1 MKPDAIPSPSGSSYW
16 GFFKREPSLL
26 TFGLS
31 FAFLSSFGQT
41 FFVSLFVPFFLA
53 ELSLTG
59 AGFGSLYSAATLVS
73 ALLLPWAGGW
83 LDRVR
88 LTRFSA
94 GVVGLMAISALLLAI
109 SWNLA
114 VFFVA
119 LVGIRLSG
127 QGLSAH
133 TALTAMA
140 RYSGRDRGKAL
151 GIANLGFPLGEA
163 TLPLLVT
170 GFIAMVGWRQSWAL
184 VGVLAAVFFGPLV
197 VGLLRRSGVELDP
210 RRVQEGEAAMETK
223 EAAEVEAGNRARKE
237 TRAEPLR
244 EARGR
249 SRDANPEPSP
259 ARSWNR
265 REALRDL
272 RFWLVLPAML
282 LPPFWA
288 TGLFLYQT
296 RIAELKGWS
305 LTLMASSF
313 VAFALTR
320 IAISLLA
327 GGTMDRLSARRIF
340 PFSLLPLGLG
350 LVLLR
355 LHDAPWVAYAFM
367 ASLGGTMG
375 MSATLQTAL
384 WAELYGI
391 RHLGAIRAMMSSF
404 MVLSTAASP
413 ILTGFVLDAGAGLGT
428 GGMLAGRGELEAWGR
443 LEGLLTGAILSV
455 AVGTLLAMG
464 ILVRRRFR

>member
-1 MKPDAIPSPSGSSYW
+1 
-16 GFFKREPSLL
+16 
-26 TFGLS
+26 
-31 FAFLSSFGQT
+31 
-41 FFVSLFVPFFLA
+41 
-53 ELSLTG
+53 
-59 AGFGSLYSAATLVS
+59 
-73 ALLLPWAGGW
+73 
-83 LDRVR
+83 
-88 LTRFSA
+88 
-94 GVVGLMAISALLLAI
+94 
-109 SWNLA
+109 
-114 VFFVA
+114 
-119 LVGIRLSG
+119 
-127 QGLSAH
+127 
-133 TALTAMA
+133 
-140 RYSGRDRGKAL
+140 
-151 GIANLGFPLGEA
+151 
-163 TLPLLVT
+163 
-170 GFIAMVGWRQSWAL
+170 
-184 VGVLAAVFFGPLV
+184 
-197 VGLLRRSGVELDP
+197 VELDP
-210 RRVQEGEAAMETK
+210 RRIREGEAAMDTK
-223 EAAEVEAGNRARKE
+223 EAAEEEAGNRARKE
-237 TRAEPLR
+237 TRG

-249 SRDANPEPSP
+249 SRDGSREPSP

-265 REALRDL
+265 REALRDI

-327 GGTMDRLSARRIF
+327 GGTMDRLSARRVF

-367 ASLGGTMG
+367 ASLGATMG

-413 ILTGFVLDAGAGLGT
+413 ILTGFVLDAGRRVGDGPACSRR
-428 GGMLAGRGELEAWGR
+428 AGELEAGGG
-443 LEGLLTGAILSV
+443 LEGLLTGAIVSV

-464 ILVRRRFR
+464 ILVKRAPGPKGMS

>member
-1 MKPDAIPSPSGSSYW
+1 VKPDTIPSGSSYW
-16 GFFKREPSLL
+16 GFFRREPSLL

-41 FFVSLFVPFFLA
+41 FFISLFVPFFLA
-53 ELSLTG
+53 EFSLTG
-59 AGFGSLYSAATLVS
+59 ARFGSLYSGATLVS
-73 ALLLPWAGGW
+73 ALLLPWAGAW
-83 LDRVR
+83 LDRAR
-88 LTRFSA
+88 LNRFSLA
-94 GVVGLMAISALLLAI
+94 VVALLAISSLLLAI

-127 QGLSAH
+127 QGLSSH

-170 GFIAMVGWRQSWAL
+170 VFIALVGWRQSWAL
-184 VGVLAAVFFGPLV
+184 VGVLAAVLFGPLV

-210 RRVQEGEAAMETK
+210 RRIREVEGARGTK
-223 EAAEVEAGNRARKE
+223 EEPGRETGGEVVEA
-237 TRAEPLR
+237 
-244 EARGR
+244 
-249 SRDANPEPSP
+249 S
-259 ARSWNR
+259 R

-327 GGTMDRLSARRIF
+327 GGTMDRLSARRVF

-367 ASLGGTMG
+367 ASLGATMG

-384 WAELYGI
+384 WAELYGV
-391 RHLGAIRAMMSSF
+391 RHLGAIRAMMSSL

-413 ILTGFVLDAGAGLGT
+413 ILTGFVLDGRGVLGAGGA
-428 GGMLAGRGELEAWGR
+428 LAGRVAWEARDGLET
-443 LEGLLTGAILSV
+443 LLSGAIVSV

-464 ILVRRRFR
+464 ILVRRGPGRKGT

>member
-1 MKPDAIPSPSGSSYW
+1 VKPDAIPSPSASSYW
-16 GFFKREPSLL
+16 GLFKREPSLL

-41 FFVSLFVPFFLA
+41 FFVSLFVPSFLA

-73 ALLLPWAGGW
+73 ALLIPWAGAW

-94 GVVGLMAISALLLAI
+94 AVVALLAISALLLAI

-127 QGLSAH
+127 QGLSSH

-170 GFIAMVGWRQSWAL
+170 VFIALVGWRQSWAL
-184 VGVLAAVFFGPLV
+184 VGVLAAVLFGPLV

-210 RRVQEGEAAMETK
+210 RSIRDQQAAGDTG
-223 EAAEVEAGNRARKE
+223 VELD
-237 TRAEPLR
+237 P
-244 EARGR
+244 
-249 SRDANPEPSP
+249 RDANPEPSP
-259 ARSWNR
+259 TRSWNR
-265 REALRDL
+265 RQALGDL

-327 GGTMDRLSARRIF
+327 GGTMDRLSARRVF

-367 ASLGGTMG
+367 ASLGATMG

-413 ILTGFVLDAGAGLGT
+413 ILTGFVLDAGARLGT
-428 GGMLAGRGELEAWGR
+428 GGVLGGPGEPEAWGG
-443 LEGLLTGAILSV
+443 LEGLLTGAIVSV
-455 AVGTLLAMG
+455 AVGTALAMG
-464 ILVRRRFR
+464 ILVRRGPGPRGIG

>member
-1 MKPDAIPSPSGSSYW
+1 VKPDAIPSPSASSYW
-16 GFFKREPSLL
+16 GLFKREPSLL

-41 FFVSLFVPFFLA
+41 FFVSLFVPSFLA

-73 ALLLPWAGGW
+73 ALLLPWAGAW

-94 GVVGLMAISALLLAI
+94 AVVALLAISALLLAI

-127 QGLSAH
+127 QGLSSH

-151 GIANLGFPLGEA
+151 GIANLGFPMGEA

-170 GFIAMVGWRQSWAL
+170 VFIALVGWRQSWAL
-184 VGVLAAVFFGPLV
+184 VGVLAAVLFGPLV

-210 RRVQEGEAAMETK
+210 R
-223 EAAEVEAGNRARKE
+223 
-237 TRAEPLR
+237 
-244 EARGR
+244 
-249 SRDANPEPSP
+249 DANPEPSP
-259 ARSWNR
+259 IRSWNR
-265 REALRDL
+265 REALGDL

-327 GGTMDRLSARRIF
+327 GGTMDRLSARRVF

-367 ASLGGTMG
+367 ASLGATIG

-391 RHLGAIRAMMSSF
+391 RHLGAIRAMMSSL

-413 ILTGFVLDAGAGLGT
+413 ILTGFVLDAGARLGT
-428 GGMLAGRGELEAWGR
+428 GGVFGGPGQPEGWGGLEC
-443 LEGLLTGAILSV
+443 LLTGAIVSV

-464 ILVRRRFR
+464 ILVRGGPGPKATS